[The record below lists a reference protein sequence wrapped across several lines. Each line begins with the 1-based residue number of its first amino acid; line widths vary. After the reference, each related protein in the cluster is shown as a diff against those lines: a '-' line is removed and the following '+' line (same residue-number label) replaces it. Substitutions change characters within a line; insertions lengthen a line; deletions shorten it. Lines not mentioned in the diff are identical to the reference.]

1 MKKKRAVRMGIILFI
16 WVCTSTVI
24 IWRLIPRQSVPQPI
38 DAWATFSH
46 PEYDFSIQ
54 YPEKWSVIHSGESG
68 YRGNEDVKLV
78 VSPSLF
84 DSNAVTVRVYY
95 QESENPS
102 LKKAIDWNYE
112 RNTFNG
118 FVEYIDSQEKVIGN
132 TRVFQNVFQIR
143 ERTFHEYYFARDN
156 SMFIISFRCES
167 DQYSSY
173 AKDFEIMANSL
184 IERQ

>member
-1 MKKKRAVRMGIILFI
+1 MKQRQTVRKGIILLI
-16 WVCTSTVI
+16 WVCVSTII
-24 IWRLIPRQSVPQPI
+24 IWRFIPRQPAPI
-38 DAWATFSH
+38 TVENWARFSH
-46 PEYDFSIQ
+46 PEYGFSIQ
-54 YPEKWSVIHSGESG
+54 HPEKWLVNHYEESG
-68 YRGNEDVKLV
+68 YRGIDDIKLV
-78 VSPSLF
+78 ISPSMF
-84 DSNAVTVRVYY
+84 DSNAVFIIVYY
-95 QESENPS
+95 KEFENPS